1 MFARNSAVDGSGT
14 WTLSILDSIGQVGQY
29 ASLAVVNGNP
39 AISYYD
45 VTNLDLKYVRAT
57 DASGTSWGTPVTLD
71 SIGAVGQYTSLAVV
85 NGNPAIS
92 YLDVSGFDLKYVRA
106 TTANGTLV
114 GDWGTPVTLD
124 STGFVGLYTSLVVV
138 NGNPAISYRDNTN
151 GDLKYVR
158 ATTTSGTTWG
168 TPVTLDSIGAV
179 GLYTSLAVVNGNPAI
194 SYYDSTNRD
203 LKYVRAA
210 TASGT
215 LVGDWGTPVS
225 LDTAIS
231 SGEYTS
237 LAVVNGNPAISYYDS
252 TNRDLKWAV
261 IIPPPHRDQHLTD
274 QRHHPRRHQL
284 DHHRHQPH
292 RSHRRDHRRHGR
304 HECERGR
311 CDHHHRHHPSSS
323 GRQRQRARHHPRRH
337 QCGEHALHVCS
348 ALAG

>member
-1 MFARNSAVDGSGT
+1 VVNGNPAISYYDGPNQDLKYVRASDASGT
-14 WTLSILDSIGQVGQY
+14 SWGTPVTLDSTGSVGEY
-29 ASLAVVNGNP
+29 TSLAVVNGNP

-45 VTNLDLKYVRAT
+45 STNR
-57 DASGTSWGTPVTLD
+57 
-71 SIGAVGQYTSLAVV
+71 
-85 NGNPAIS
+85 
-92 YLDVSGFDLKYVRA
+92 
-106 TTANGTLV
+106 
-114 GDWGTPVTLD
+114 
-124 STGFVGLYTSLVVV
+124 
-138 NGNPAISYRDNTN
+138 
-151 GDLKYVR
+151 DLKYVR
-158 ATTTSGTTWG
+158 ATTTSGTLVGDWG

>member
-1 MFARNSAVDGSGT
+1 MITRLSLLFSLLAIATGLHAQTIITRTLDTGTNGNTGQYTSQAIVNGNPAVAYYDPSEGNLMFARNSAVDGSGT

-71 SIGAVGQYTSLAVV
+71 SIGT
-85 NGNPAIS
+85 
-92 YLDVSGFDLKYVRA
+92 
-106 TTANGTLV
+106 
-114 GDWGTPVTLD
+114 
-124 STGFVGLYTSLVVV
+124 
-138 NGNPAISYRDNTN
+138 
-151 GDLKYVR
+151 
-158 ATTTSGTTWG
+158 
-168 TPVTLDSIGAV
+168 V

-261 IIPPPHRDQHLTD
+261 IIPPP
-274 QRHHPRRHQL
+274 P
-284 DHHRHQPH
+284 
-292 RSHRRDHRRHGR
+292 
-304 HECERGR
+304 
-311 CDHHHRHHPSSS
+311 
-323 GRQRQRARHHPRRH
+323 
-337 QCGEHALHVCS
+337 
-348 ALAG
+348 